1 MPLLGNGLLAVWND
15 IAPEDE
21 ADFEA
26 WYRGEHLAERVG
38 LPGFLRGRRYRA
50 LEGATA
56 PRFGA
61 LYETETPEVLASD
74 RYLAR
79 LDDPTPMTARMIA
92 RFQNTHRTVLRIESS
107 TGRGIGGA
115 LAVIRPEPAA
125 SGDDRMAKAMA
136 DTILPQLADSAG
148 VVGAHFARVETA
160 LTSSDNAE
168 GRARGTPDQLDNRLL
183 LIESTGQAELERTIA
198 QVLNNEALRTHDI
211 APAPAIGRY
220 TMIHSLSSLDL

>member
-1 MPLLGNGLLAVWND
+1 MALLGTGLLAVWND
-15 IAPEDE
+15 IAPDDE
-21 ADFEA
+21 AEFEA

-50 LEGATA
+50 LDGDTE

-61 LYETETPEVLASD
+61 LYETDTPEVLASE

-92 RFQNTHRTVLRIESS
+92 RLQNTHRTVLRVEASV
-107 TGRGIGGA
+107 GRGVGGV
-115 LAVIRPEPAA
+115 LAVVRPRPQRGAVEQFTKWM
-125 SGDDRMAKAMA
+125 SK
-136 DTILPQLADSAG
+136 TVLPGLAEAPG

-168 GRARGTPDQLDNRLL
+168 GRARATPDQLDDRLL
-183 LIESTGQAELERTIA
+183 LVEATGKGEAEHAIA
-198 QVLNNEALRTHDI
+198 TVLTDEALAENGA
-211 APAPAIGRY
+211 APSLPVGLYA
-220 TMIHSLSSLDL
+220 MIHCLLSVDL